1 MTDDHQPTTDE
12 RIAQHQARE
21 DDLRAA
27 LADADLDGPFDFPSG
42 GGLFGGLPF
51 TSPARNRFAICLRCG
66 ALVALNDPEER
77 PDGPPIER
85 GVRIHTTWHLE
96 VGR

>member
-42 GGLFGGLPF
+42 GLDFGSIFGG
-51 TSPARNRFAICLRCG
+51 SARNRFAICLRCG
-66 ALVALNDPEER
+66 AVVMLNDPEER

-85 GVRIHTTWHLE
+85 SVRLHLGWHLE